1 MNDVP
6 TVSAVN
12 LYKRL
17 LTYLIPHWAMF
28 AIGVIGYALFAYS
41 NAALASLMGDL
52 TNAVTNQD
60 RDARLIIP
68 LTVIAIFCYRGLG
81 AFIGEYGFSKVA
93 FGIVHELRISLF
105 NKLLSMPNQYFDQN
119 SSGQMI
125 SKVTFDV
132 MQVTQAVTDALK
144 VTIREGL
151 TVLVLL
157 GYLFWINWK
166 ITLIFVAIAPIIIVF
181 AGIIGKRLR
190 KLSRRI
196 QVSMGSI
203 THICSET
210 INNIKVVRV
219 FSGEQYE
226 KDRFLKESENN
237 YKQNMKSSITSA
249 LGTPIM
255 QLVVAIGIALVMFL
269 ALTFL
274 DAETPGEFIEY
285 LTAAGLIPKSVRQL
299 AQVINKI
306 QKGVAAADSIFEQLD
321 ADPEVD
327 EGNHIGKNIQGDIRF
342 KNVTFSYQ
350 EGCDKA
356 VIDDVTLDINAG
368 DTVAFVGRSGSG
380 KTTLVSLLP
389 RFYSSFDGEILL
401 DDVKID
407 DYQLA
412 SLRENI
418 SFVGQGVTLFNDTI
432 ANNIAYGGL
441 ANVNRGQ
448 IFDAAKKA
456 YAMEFIEQLPD
467 GMDTVI
473 GENGA
478 RLSGGQRQRLAIA
491 RALLKDAPILIL
503 DEATSALDNE
513 SESKIQM
520 ALEKVMEGRTTLVIA
535 HRLSTI
541 EKADKIVVM
550 NEGKIVEQGSHSEL
564 LTKKGF
570 YEQLYSKSFEE

>member
-1 MNDVP
+1 MNDAP
-6 TVSAVN
+6 TVSAVD

-52 TNAVTNQD
+52 TNAVASQD

-81 AFIGEYGFSKVA
+81 SFIGEYGFSKVA
-93 FGIVHELRISLF
+93 YGIVHELRIALF
-105 NKLLSMPNQYFDQN
+105 NKLITMPNQYFDQN

-132 MQVTQAVTDALK
+132 MQVTQAVTDALR

-151 TVLVLL
+151 TVLMLL

-166 ITLIFVAIAPIIIVF
+166 ITLIFIAIAPVIIVF
-181 AGIIGKRLR
+181 AAIIGKRLR
-190 KLSRRI
+190 KLSGRI
-196 QVSMGSI
+196 QISMGSI
-203 THICSET
+203 THICSEM
-210 INNIKVVRV
+210 INNINVVRV

-237 YKQNMKSSITSA
+237 YKQNMKSSITAA

-255 QLVVAIGIALVMFL
+255 QLVVAVGIALVMFL

-321 ADPEVD
+321 ADSELD
-327 EGNHIGKNIQGDIRF
+327 EGSYMAESAKGNIRY
-342 KNVTFSYQ
+342 NAVNFSYD
-350 EGCDKA
+350 ESNTKA
-356 VIDDVTLDINAG
+356 IDNVTLDINAG
-368 DTVAFVGRSGSG
+368 ETVAFVGRSGSG
-380 KTTLVSLLP
+380 KTTLVNLLP
-389 RFYSSFDGEILL
+389 RFYSSFEGDIFLDGKLIQE
-401 DDVKID
+401 
-407 DYQLA
+407 YQLS

-418 SFVGQGVTLFNDTI
+418 SFVGQGVTLFNDSI

-441 ANVNRGQ
+441 ANVDRNQ
-448 IFDAAKKA
+448 VVAAAKKA
-456 YAMEFIEQLPD
+456 YAMEFIEQLPN
-467 GMDTVI
+467 GIDTIV

-513 SESKIQM
+513 SESKIQV
-520 ALEKVMEGRTTLVIA
+520 ALDEVMKGRTTLVIA
-535 HRLSTI
+535 HRLTTI
-541 EKADKIVVM
+541 EKSDRIVVM
-550 NEGKIVEQGSHSEL
+550 DAGKIVEQGSHVEL
-564 LTKKGF
+564 LKKNGF
-570 YEQLYSKSFEE
+570 YAQLHSQNFED

>member
-1 MNDVP
+1 MNDSS
-6 TVSAVN
+6 TVSAVYV
-12 LYKRL
+12 YKRL
-17 LTYLIPHWAMF
+17 LTYLIPQWVMF
-28 AIGVIGYALFAYS
+28 AVGVVGYALFAYS

-52 TNAVTNQD
+52 TDAVTNQD
-60 RDARLIIP
+60 VSARFSIP

-81 AFIGEYGFSKVA
+81 SFIGEYGFSRVA
-93 FGIVHELRISLF
+93 YGIVHELRVSLF
-105 NKLLSMPNQYFDQN
+105 NKLVSMPNQYFDQN

-125 SKVTFDV
+125 SKITYDV
-132 MQVTQAVTDALK
+132 MQVTQAVTSALK
-144 VTIREGL
+144 IMIREGL
-151 TVLVLL
+151 TVLMLL

-166 ITLIFVAIAPIIIVF
+166 ITLIFIAIAPVLIVL
-181 AGIIGKRLR
+181 AAAIGKRLR
-190 KLSRRI
+190 TLSRRI
-196 QVSMGSI
+196 QTSMGSI
-203 THICSET
+203 THICSEM

-226 KDRFLKESENN
+226 RNRFLKESRNN
-237 YKQNMKSSITSA
+237 YKQNMKSSITAA

-255 QLVVAIGIALVMFL
+255 QLVVAVGLALIMFL

-274 DAETPGEFIEY
+274 DAETPGEFIVY

-321 ADPEVD
+321 ANSEVD
-327 EGNHIGKNIQGDIRF
+327 AGQYVAENTKGNIRYN
-342 KNVTFSYQ
+342 NVSFSYHKDNQ
-350 EGCDKA
+350 E
-356 VIDDVTLDINAG
+356 VIKNVTLDIGAG
-368 DTVAFVGRSGSG
+368 ETVAFVGRSGSG

-389 RFYSSFDGEILL
+389 RFYSSFDGDILV
-401 DDVKID
+401 DNTPIQ
-407 DYQLA
+407 DYKLS

-441 ANVNRGQ
+441 SNVERHH
-448 IFDAAKKA
+448 ILDAAKKA
-456 YAMEFIEQLPD
+456 HAIEFIEQLPE
-467 GMDTVI
+467 GIDTII
-473 GENGA
+473 GEDGA

-513 SESKIQM
+513 SESKIQV
-520 ALEKVMEGRTTLVIA
+520 ALEEVMKDRTTLVVA

-550 NEGKIVEQGSHSEL
+550 DAGEIVEQGTHSEL
-564 LTKKGF
+564 LEKNGS
-570 YEQLYSKSFEE
+570 YAQLYSKSFEE

>member
-1 MNDVP
+1 MNDAP
-6 TVSAVN
+6 TVSAVD

-28 AIGVIGYALFAYS
+28 AIGVVGYALFAYS

-52 TNAVTNQD
+52 TNAVTGQD

-81 AFIGEYGFSKVA
+81 SFIGEYGFSKVA
-93 FGIVHELRISLF
+93 YGIVHELRIALF
-105 NKLLSMPNQYFDQN
+105 NKLISMPNQYFDKN

-132 MQVTQAVTDALK
+132 MQVTQAVTDALR

-151 TVLVLL
+151 TVLMLL

-166 ITLIFVAIAPIIIVF
+166 ITLIFVAIAPVIIIF
-181 AGIIGKRLR
+181 AAIIGKRLR
-190 KLSRRI
+190 KLSGRI
-196 QVSMGSI
+196 QISMGSI
-203 THICSET
+203 THICSEMISN
-210 INNIKVVRV
+210 INVVRV

-237 YKQNMKSSITSA
+237 YKQNMKSSITAA
-249 LGTPIM
+249 LGTPVM
-255 QLVVAIGIALVMFL
+255 QLVVAVGIALVMFL

-274 DAETPGEFIEY
+274 DAETPGEFIVY

-321 ADPEVD
+321 ADSELD
-327 EGNHIGKNIQGDIRF
+327 EGDYIAESAKGNIRYSAV
-342 KNVTFSYQ
+342 NFSYD
-350 EGCDKA
+350 ESNAKA
-356 VIDDVTLDINAG
+356 IDNVTLDINAG
-368 DTVAFVGRSGSG
+368 ETVAFVGRSGSG
-380 KTTLVSLLP
+380 KTTLVNLLP
-389 RFYSSFDGEILL
+389 RFYSSFEGDIFL
-401 DDVKID
+401 DDKLIQE
-407 DYQLA
+407 YQLS
-412 SLRENI
+412 SLRKNI
-418 SFVGQGVTLFNDTI
+418 SFVGQGVTLFNDSI

-441 ANVNRGQ
+441 ANVDRNQ
-448 IFDAAKKA
+448 IVAAARKA
-456 YAMEFIEQLPD
+456 YAMEFIEQLPN
-467 GMDTVI
+467 GIDTIV

-513 SESKIQM
+513 SESKIQV
-520 ALEKVMEGRTTLVIA
+520 ALDEVMKGRTTLVIA
-535 HRLSTI
+535 HRLTTI
-541 EKADKIVVM
+541 EKSDRIVVM
-550 NEGKIVEQGSHSEL
+550 DAGKIVEQGSHVEL
-564 LTKKGF
+564 LKKNGF
-570 YEQLYSKSFEE
+570 YAQLHSKNFED

>member
-1 MNDVP
+1 MNDAP
-6 TVSAVN
+6 TVSAIN

-17 LTYLIPHWAMF
+17 LTYLTPHWAMF

-60 RDARLIIP
+60 RDARFIIP
-68 LTVIAIFCYRGLG
+68 LTVIGIFCYRGFG

-166 ITLIFVAIAPIIIVF
+166 ITLIFIAIAPVIIVF

-190 KLSRRI
+190 KLSGRI

-203 THICSET
+203 THLCSEM

-226 KDRFLKESENN
+226 KERFLKESKNN
-237 YKQNMKSSITSA
+237 YKQNMKSSITAA

-255 QLVVAIGIALVMFL
+255 QLVVAIGIASVMFL

-299 AQVINKI
+299 SQVINKI

-321 ADPEVD
+321 APSEID
-327 EGNHIGKNIQGDIRF
+327 EGRYSAENIEGNIRY
-342 KNVTFSYQ
+342 KNVNFSYC
-350 EGCDKA
+350 GSKKKA
-356 VIDDVTLDINAG
+356 VSDVSLNISAG
-368 DTVAFVGRSGSG
+368 QTIAFVGRSGSG

-389 RFYSSFDGEILL
+389 RFYSSFGGDVLL
-401 DDVKID
+401 DNISIH
-407 DYQLA
+407 DYSLS
-412 SLRENI
+412 SLREKI

-432 ANNIAYGGL
+432 ANNISYGSSTDID
-441 ANVNRGQ
+441 RRQ
-448 IFDAAKKA
+448 IFDAAEKA
-456 YAMEFIEQLPD
+456 HAMEFIEQLPD
-467 GMDTVI
+467 GIDTIV
-473 GENGA
+473 GEDGA

-491 RALLKDAPILIL
+491 RALLKNAPILIL

-520 ALEKVMEGRTTLVIA
+520 ALEQVMEGRTTLVIA

-541 EKADKIVVM
+541 EKADRIVVM
-550 NEGKIVEQGSHSEL
+550 DEGKVVEQGSHSEL
-564 LTKKGF
+564 LEKRGY
-570 YEQLYSKSFEE
+570 YEQLHSKNFET